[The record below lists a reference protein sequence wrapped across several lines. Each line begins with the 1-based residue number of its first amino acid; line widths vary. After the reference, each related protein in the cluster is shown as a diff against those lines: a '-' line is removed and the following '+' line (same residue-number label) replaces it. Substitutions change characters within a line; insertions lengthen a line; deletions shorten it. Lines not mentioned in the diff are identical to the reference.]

1 MRNKLHLLLLV
12 LFISND
18 LVFGKN
24 GNKTKLL
31 KAINNKHETNNKEN
45 KTRLKR
51 SANDDIENLF
61 LSRKDFPE
69 NEHNLQERGRIIKLR
84 PIVEKE
90 PPFWGTRG
98 RRDSSSDETVPD
110 VQLPTYSHH
119 KSSGKMKNL
128 QKLLLGFDDKHRRD
142 EADSPFWGNRGRRN
156 SDESDENDIDL
167 FWANRGR
174 RQDEDPFWGTR
185 GRREEDSPFWGN
197 RGRRDDDEPFWGN
210 RGRRQEPEPFWG
222 TRGRRETIEPFWGT
236 RGKKK
241 IKNRYINKDSIEPFW
256 GNRAKL
262 KEKFKDSIIEAL
274 ENVQDNISNLAK
286 FKRNDLQSPFWMNR
300 GRDSKLKYL
309 FNGATRER
317 LSSMPSIT
325 SKTTSNEGRSKI
337 YEPNTVHD
345 DRIYAEE
352 PRYIL
357 VERNSRSSLEDD
369 PFFISR
375 GKKYSALDFV
385 KDARSRRGALEE
397 IVKSVRNDPYY
408 IARGKKDSNSMKVG
422 NSSSLL
428 DQLLKTKDLVCST
441 IDLTSMKYEGN
452 KVKREATDNER
463 DRRTILKK
471 LALQLQMDPYF
482 VSRGKKSIESDS
494 RSDLEQFINNIKD
507 LCN

>member
-1 MRNKLHLLLLV
+1 MRIKLLLLLLL

-18 LVFGKN
+18 FVFGKN
-24 GNKTKLL
+24 GNKSKSI
-31 KAINNKHETNNKEN
+31 KAVNNKHETNKKEN
-45 KTRLKR
+45 KSRLRR
-51 SANDDIENLF
+51 SLDDDIESLF
-61 LSRKDFPE
+61 VLGKDFPQFD
-69 NEHNLQERGRIIKLR
+69 HNLQERGRTVKLR

-98 RRDSSSDETVPD
+98 RRDSSSDETVSNL
-110 VQLPTYSHH
+110 QLPMYNHH
-119 KSSGKMKNL
+119 KGKIKNL
-128 QKLLLGFDDKHRRD
+128 QKLLLAFDGKHRRD
-142 EADSPFWGNRGRRN
+142 EAESPFWGNRGRRN

-174 RQDEDPFWGTR
+174 RQDEEPFWGTR

-197 RGRRDDDEPFWGN
+197 RGRREDDEPFWGN

-222 TRGRRETIEPFWGT
+222 TRGRRETLEPFWGS

-241 IKNRYINKDSIEPFW
+241 MKNQYIDKEAIEPFW

-262 KEKFKDSIIEAL
+262 KEKLKNSIIEEL
-274 ENVQDNISNLAK
+274 ENVQDNISNLSK
-286 FKRNDLQSPFWMNR
+286 LKRNDVPYPFWVNR

-309 FNGATRER
+309 FNGAKRDR
-317 LSSMPSIT
+317 LGNMPSIT
-325 SKTTSNEGRSKI
+325 IKTTSNEGRYKLH
-337 YEPNTVHD
+337 EPNTVHN

-357 VERNSRSSLEDD
+357 VERNSRSSLEED
-369 PFFISR
+369 PFYISR
-375 GKKYSALDFV
+375 GKKYSAIELV
-385 KDARSRRGALEE
+385 KDTRNRRGALEE
-397 IVKSVRNDPYY
+397 LVKSVRNDPYY
-408 IARGKKDSNSMKVG
+408 IARGKKDSDPLKIG
-422 NSSSLL
+422 NSSSLR

-441 IDLTSMKYEGN
+441 VDLTSMKHEGN
-452 KVKREATDNER
+452 IVKREASDNER

-482 VSRGKKSIESDS
+482 VSRGKKSESYS
-494 RSDLEQFINNIKD
+494 SSDLEQFINKIKA